1 MNNPKLM
8 LITDQ
13 GVQEFVPKSILDKM
27 ISSHQKE
34 NLIDDKNDSNLKEE
48 QLVKKL
54 YTMAQVI
61 KIFMTSRPTIYAW
74 IKKGLLHPV
83 TIGGRVYFRPSD
95 IDQLIDDRGKEE

>member
-1 MNNPKLM
+1 
-8 LITDQ
+8 
-13 GVQEFVPKSILDKM
+13 
-27 ISSHQKE
+27 
-34 NLIDDKNDSNLKEE
+34 
-48 QLVKKL
+48 
-54 YTMAQVI
+54 MAQVI